1 MRKLTLNITKAN
13 ISNGSQANPGKC
25 PIANSIK
32 DNIANITHVS
42 VLPNEASIRVKRGKK
57 LIFFKSKLSP
67 KAYNFIRKF
76 DDGKRVKPFSLT
88 LDFVQQKNS
97 LDFV

>member
-13 ISNGSQANPGKC
+13 ISNGRQANPGKC
-25 PIANSIK
+25 PIANSLRE
-32 DNIANITHVS
+32 NIANITHVS
-42 VLPNEASIRVKRGKK
+42 VLPNEASIRVKKGKK
-57 LIFFKSKLSP
+57 ILAYKSKLTS

-88 LDFVQQKNS
+88 LDFVQQKN
-97 LDFV
+97 LVDLV